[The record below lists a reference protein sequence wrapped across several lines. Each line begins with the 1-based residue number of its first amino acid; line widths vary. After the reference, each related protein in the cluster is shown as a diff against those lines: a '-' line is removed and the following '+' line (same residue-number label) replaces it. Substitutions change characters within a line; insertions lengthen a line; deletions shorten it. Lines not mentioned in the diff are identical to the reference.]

1 MKINQR
7 QLAATLK
14 ESAIAPN
21 SPGPVKIMMEAGDPR
36 YLMQRA
42 VELCKLAISS
52 PTPNQQVNYLGKAIS
67 ILGIAKFFISE
78 RCVGEITTVVSKHT
92 TNGPKIN

>member
-21 SPGPVKIMMEAGDPR
+21 KSGPVKIMLEAGDPR
-36 YLMQRA
+36 YLMQRS

-52 PTPNQQVNYLGKAIS
+52 PTPNQQVDYLEKAIS
-67 ILGIAKFFISE
+67 ILGVAKFILK
-78 RCVGEITTVVSKHT
+78 RDCIGEIITVVT
-92 TNGPKIN
+92 TKK